1 MRRCKPVYVYISL
14 QFMKDEQRPIDG
26 LSGVDLHSIYRCCH
40 RFSDFA
46 SHFMPE
52 QAVEKVQNRCW
63 KRVAKDKLGEEE
75 VRIWDEAWKKEA
87 STPSSID
94 ECRTSFPEKWGD
106 VWRSVV
112 I

>member
-1 MRRCKPVYVYISL
+1 MYVYISL

-52 QAVEKVQNRCW
+52 QAVEKVQNRC
-63 KRVAKDKLGEEE
+63 
-75 VRIWDEAWKKEA
+75 
-87 STPSSID
+87 
-94 ECRTSFPEKWGD
+94 
-106 VWRSVV
+106 
-112 I
+112 

>member
-26 LSGVDLHSIYRCCH
+26 LSGVDLHSIYSCCH

-52 QAVEKVQNRCW
+52 QAVEKVQNRC
-63 KRVAKDKLGEEE
+63 
-75 VRIWDEAWKKEA
+75 
-87 STPSSID
+87 
-94 ECRTSFPEKWGD
+94 
-106 VWRSVV
+106 
-112 I
+112 